1 MDPAPTL
8 ATTDDKPCSNAATP
22 PSDGGAHTEEK
33 EPADYDHVKGQY
45 KHGTLERMTMI
56 GPAAT
61 RVVGNLVGAPMIL
74 GGLAMGK
81 AAEKAGVGKKSV
93 DSSSFRT
100 GLKSWMMSN
109 GIFPEVE
116 YVEVNPAKEEAE
128 LRELYPTLPESPIDQ
143 MPEMQNAWSTPII
156 VSNHVCYMDGIVLA
170 ASFGAPKIVAMEETR
185 NLPIVGKIMQEMD
198 VVFVDRKSETSR
210 QETKEAIKEHCRSWE
225 PGQRPLL
232 IFPEGLT
239 GSGHGMRSFKTGAF
253 VPGVPVRPVILMY
266 TGQWDPASVT
276 FRETPDGRQ
285 EELTEAE
292 WAKQFF
298 GHFVHTLTVR
308 VLPPYV
314 PSAEQRENPEVFA
327 QSVHDYMEDELRR
340 LRTDVEQNCWKTF
353 AGREHGGLG
362 FQFGDLGRGVVKIV
376 KEKLKE
382 RGEGASEA
390 WNKANC
396 CKDPGHQPSFSEGD
410 PPPIKSIPPQRMFRG
425 SRSYA

>member
-1 MDPAPTL
+1 
-8 ATTDDKPCSNAATP
+8 
-22 PSDGGAHTEEK
+22 
-33 EPADYDHVKGQY
+33 
-45 KHGTLERMTMI
+45 
-56 GPAAT
+56 
-61 RVVGNLVGAPMIL
+61 MIL

-116 YVEVNPAKEEAE
+116 LVEVNPEREEAE
-128 LRELYPTLPESPIDQ
+128 LRNIYPSLPVGPINQ
-143 MPEMQNAWSTPII
+143 MDDMQNVWSTPII

-185 NLPIVGKIMQEMD
+185 SYPIVGKIMQEMD

-232 IFPEGLT
+232 IFPEGMT
-239 GSGHGMRSFKTGAF
+239 GTGQGMRSFKTGAF
-253 VPGVPVRPVILMY
+253 VPGVPVRPVLLMY

-276 FRETPDGRQ
+276 FRETPEGKT

-298 GHFVHTLTVR
+298 GHFLHTLTVR
-308 VLPPYV
+308 VLPPFI
-314 PSAEQRENPEVFA
+314 PSAEERENPELFA
-327 QSVHDYMEDELRR
+327 QGVHDYMEAELQR
-340 LRTDVEQNCWKTF
+340 LRTDVESNSWKKF
-353 AGREHGGLG
+353 AGREDGGLG
-362 FQFGDLGRGVVKIV
+362 FKFGDLGRGALRIV
-376 KEKLKE
+376 KEKMKE
-382 RGEGASEA
+382 RGVSDA
-390 WNKANC
+390 WNNVDC
-396 CKDPGHQPSFSEGD
+396 CRHTRHQPSFSEVD
-410 PPPIKSIPPQRMFRG
+410 TPPVKSIPPQRMFRG
-425 SRSYA
+425 SRSFGT